1 MVYTIQQL
9 ATLASVSVRTLHY
22 YDEIGLLSPAF
33 TKSNGYRYYT
43 KTELVRLQ
51 QILFFKELEFSL
63 EDIKKIML
71 SKTYDSKKALL
82 DQRHMFTLKKK
93 RIETLLKTV
102 DKTIKSM
109 NDKKEMKDEELYG
122 GLTKEEMES
131 YEAEAK
137 ERWGNTDAWKQ
148 SKERTKHWTLAD
160 KKRIAEENDICM
172 KKLASLASKGP
183 EDREVQ
189 VMIGQHYN
197 SLRTYYEPSFEM
209 YRGLAEMFVAD
220 ERFKKNLSKYHPRM
234 AEFMREAMIYF
245 VEHQV

>member
-33 TKSNGYRYYT
+33 IKSNGYRYYT
-43 KTELVRLQ
+43 KAELVRLQ

-63 EDIKKIML
+63 EDIKKMMS
-71 SKTYDSKKALL
+71 SKTYDAKKVLL
-82 DQRHMFTLKKK
+82 DQRQMFLLKKK
-93 RIETLLKTV
+93 RIEKLLKTV

-122 GLTKEEMES
+122 GLTKEELES

-137 ERWGNTDAWKQ
+137 ERWGNTEAWRQ
-148 SKERTKHWTLAD
+148 SKERTKHWTKAD
-160 KKRIAEENDICM
+160 YQRVAEQSDIFM
-172 KKLASLASKGP
+172 KKLALLVPKGP
-183 EDREVQ
+183 EDKEVQ
-189 VMIGQHYN
+189 KMIMEHYN
-197 SLRTYYEPSFEM
+197 SLRTFYEPTLEM
-209 YRGLAEMFVAD
+209 YRGLGEMYVAD
-220 ERFKKNLSKYHPRM
+220 ERFKKNLSTYHPRM

-245 VEHQV
+245 VHNQ

>member
-43 KTELVRLQ
+43 KAELHLLQ

-63 EDIKKIML
+63 EDIKKMML
-71 SKTYDSKKALL
+71 SKTYDPKKALM

-93 RIETLLKTV
+93 RIEKLLATV

-122 GLTKEEMES
+122 GLTKEEIES
-131 YEAEAK
+131 YEAEALA
-137 ERWGNTDAWKQ
+137 RWGNTEAWKQ
-148 SKERTKHWTLAD
+148 SMERTKNWTKED
-160 KKRIAEENDICM
+160 YKRIAEQGDIFM
-172 KKLASLASKGP
+172 KKLALLVPQGP
-183 EDREVQ
+183 EDKEVQ
-189 VMIGQHYN
+189 SMIAEHYN
-197 SLRTYYEPSFEM
+197 SLRTFYEPNFEI
-209 YRGLAEMFVAD
+209 YRGLGEMYVVD
-220 ERFKKNLSKYHPRM
+220 ERFKKNLNKYHPRM
-234 AEFMREAMIYF
+234 AEFMREAMIYY
-245 VEHQV
+245 VEHSK

>member
-33 TKSNGYRYYT
+33 VKNNGYRYYT
-43 KTELVRLQ
+43 KRELLRLQ

-71 SKTYDSKKALL
+71 SKTYDPKKALG
-82 DQRHMFTLKKK
+82 DQKIMFKLKKK
-93 RIETLLKTV
+93 RVEKLLLTL

-109 NDKKEMKDEELYG
+109 NQKKEIKDEELYG
-122 GLTKEEMES
+122 GFTKEEMES

-137 ERWGNTDAWKQ
+137 ERWGNTQAWKQ
-148 SKERTKHWTLAD
+148 SKERTKNWTKEEYKQA
-160 KKRIAEENDICM
+160 AEQGDALM
-172 KKLASLASKGP
+172 KKIVAEMPKGP
-183 EDREVQ
+183 EHPDVQ
-189 VMIGQHYN
+189 KLIAEHYN
-197 SLRTYYEPSFEM
+197 SLRAFYEPALEM
-209 YRGLAEMFVAD
+209 YRGLGEMYVAD
-220 ERFKKNLSKYHPRM
+220 ERFKKYFTKYHPRM

-245 VEHQV
+245 VEHQ